1 MQERKLN
8 GQNGVLKK
16 EGGEM
21 IRQIGIGILIAVLG
35 MALLPKLLAGNLLVL
50 VLGIVLLIGI
60 IALMVF

>member
-1 MQERKLN
+1 
-8 GQNGVLKK
+8 
-16 EGGEM
+16 M